1 MLSAVLV
8 LVGAL
13 AAWLLVDHMLSR
25 REERLRRGRAAWS
38 DLGANRVFHSTG
50 WEKTIPPLEVIEAP
64 LAAIRRR
71 AETSAKSRAAA

>member
-25 REERLRRGRAAWS
+25 REQRLRQGRGAWAERS
-38 DLGANRVFHSTG
+38 TNGVFHSTG
-50 WEKTIPPLEVIEAP
+50 WEETIPPLEAIEAP
-64 LAAIRRR
+64 LAAPHRR
-71 AETSAKSRAAA
+71 AKTVAKSRSVA